1 MFKIFSN
8 SDSIKNPA
16 FITQWS
22 IMHFSLGLVFY
33 IYMFYF
39 FGIKDINNF
48 NISNLIHGIYEFN
61 DLLQYLGWK
70 KKRLWNWGNNSLINS
85 IGDTLVFNIGWLI
98 GYYIKDN
105 INCNIMYIITI
116 FYCGQIILTITMP
129 RVGIRQIIPGTV
141 IIAILY
147 TRM

>member
-39 FGIKDINNF
+39 FGIKDINSF
-48 NISNLIHGIYEFN
+48 KISNLIHGIYEFN

-70 KKRLWNWGNNSLINS
+70 KQRLWNWGNNSLINS

-98 GYYIKDN
+98 GYYIKEN

-116 FYCGQIILTITMP
+116 FYCLLFYYLYRYDLEGGQEFFNYIQNKLTFF
-129 RVGIRQIIPGTV
+129 
-141 IIAILY
+141 LK
-147 TRM
+147 